1 MIKITYV
8 IVFNSF
14 VNLFVPLQ
22 YRLEPGL
29 GMLLGS
35 DLLKA
40 MSDGM
45 RFSEFATV
53 ATVPWIWS
61 PLNRLIEI
69 QWLRSDK
76 RYRTVNLLHLLL
88 QCMNSIFCVSYSTI
102 HSDES
107 QPHDLKWTVEIA
119 CYRGLPAV
127 ASGTAEDPD
136 PRATSKWAGWLTCN
150 TCWSGCPMDLYL
162 APESFVG
169 FFFSCTSWI
178 LCGFFSFLVH

>member
-53 ATVPWIWS
+53 ATVS
-61 PLNRLIEI
+61 
-69 QWLRSDK
+69 
-76 RYRTVNLLHLLL
+76 
-88 QCMNSIFCVSYSTI
+88 
-102 HSDES
+102 
-107 QPHDLKWTVEIA
+107 
-119 CYRGLPAV
+119 
-127 ASGTAEDPD
+127 
-136 PRATSKWAGWLTCN
+136 
-150 TCWSGCPMDLYL
+150 
-162 APESFVG
+162 
-169 FFFSCTSWI
+169 
-178 LCGFFSFLVH
+178 